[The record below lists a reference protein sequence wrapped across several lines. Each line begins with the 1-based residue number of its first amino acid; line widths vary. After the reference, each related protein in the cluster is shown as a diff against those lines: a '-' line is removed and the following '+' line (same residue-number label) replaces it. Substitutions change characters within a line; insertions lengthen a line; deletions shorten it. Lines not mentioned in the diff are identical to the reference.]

1 MPQYGGI
8 PGLGIGRWCVGEMGE
23 RGEDRRFLECKLE
36 TGIIFEM

>member
-23 RGEDRRFLECKLE
+23 RGEDRRFFGVE
-36 TGIIFEM
+36 TRNGDNI